1 MRSIAAVSLAL
12 AFSGSVSAHGYLKY
26 VDHKGIAYGLWE
38 PFSDP
43 YYNPLP
49 LRYDRTI
56 ADNGPVVGM
65 QSSNITCNN
74 GGNNPAN
81 VGVIEVAAG
90 DTLKLVWDQWGSSH
104 SGPVMTYM
112 AKCTPNCASFK
123 GDTGSPWFK
132 IDEFGYDATKNPPW
146 GSDYLAR
153 QGAWWRVTIPPT
165 IASGEYLLRHE
176 ILGLHVAHELNG
188 AQFYPSCV
196 HLKVT
201 GTGSDSPSGVA
212 LPGAYDPNDK
222 DGILISLYQINQ
234 GEKVYTAP
242 GGPVWSKAAAPL
254 QTTATATGSV
264 YTATSL
270 APSVRGA
277 TTATTSATTAATTA
291 STSRTTT
298 LVTSTRTTTA
308 ASSTTTS
315 RTTTPVTT
323 TTSRTTT
330 PATTTSRTTTG
341 STGGTVGAWG
351 QCGGIGYTG
360 ATGCVSGYTCKVLND
375 YYSQCTPA

>member
-12 AFSGSVSAHGYLKY
+12 ALSGSVSAHGYLKY

-43 YYNPLP
+43 YYSPLP

-56 ADNGPVVGM
+56 ADNGPVIGM

-81 VGVIEVAAG
+81 VGIIEVAAG
-90 DTLKLVWDQWGSSH
+90 DTLKLVWDQWGSAH

-132 IDEFGYDATKNPPW
+132 IDQFGYDPTKSPPW

-153 QGAWWRVTIPPT
+153 QGAWWKVTIPPT
-165 IASGEYLLRHE
+165 ISSGEYLLRHE
-176 ILGLHVAHELNG
+176 ILGLHVANEVNG

-201 GTGSDSPSGVA
+201 GGGSDSPSGVA
-212 LPGAYDPNDK
+212 LPGAYNPNDK
-222 DGILISLYQINQ
+222 DGILIALYQINQ
-234 GEKVYTAP
+234 GEKIYTAP

-254 QTTATATGSV
+254 QTAATAAGSAYV
-264 YTATSL
+264 ASSL

-277 TTATTSATTAATTA
+277 TAATTPATTAAT
-291 STSRTTT
+291 SSRTTT
-298 LVTSTRTTTA
+298 LVTTTRTTTA
-308 ASSTTTS
+308 AS
-315 RTTTPVTT
+315 TT

-330 PATTTSRTTTG
+330 PATTSTTSRTTTG
-341 STGGTVGAWG
+341 STGTGTVGAWG
-351 QCGGIGYTG
+351 QCGGIGWTG
-360 ATGCVSGYTCKVLND
+360 ATACVSGYTCKVLND
-375 YYSQCTPA
+375 YYSQCTQ